1 MKVKCRIQWCS
12 WAFHIE
18 MYSQIGRDKIL
29 KMKKRGGGI
38 LKKFISGRRLPGTLT
53 LAHTLEFSLDAESET
68 VLITPSITA
77 CLLSRSTTPITERAF
92 RTPMTYQGR

>member
-29 KMKKRGGGI
+29 KMKKRGGDSQEIYKRAEVTGYPDACTHIRIFFGRGI
-38 LKKFISGRRLPGTLT
+38 
-53 LAHTLEFSLDAESET
+53 
-68 VLITPSITA
+68 
-77 CLLSRSTTPITERAF
+77 
-92 RTPMTYQGR
+92 